1 MDSLKD
7 WNTSENTVS
16 ECGEFMEMNPTLKS
30 EVLFIEIGLLLWRG
44 TEKPKE
50 ILEHDSY
57 DYHTFEKL
65 EFSNPKTRELVTEY
79 WTGLE
84 PTDRVEGLSAI

>member
-1 MDSLKD
+1 
-7 WNTSENTVS
+7 
-16 ECGEFMEMNPTLKS
+16 
-30 EVLFIEIGLLLWRG
+30 LLLWRG